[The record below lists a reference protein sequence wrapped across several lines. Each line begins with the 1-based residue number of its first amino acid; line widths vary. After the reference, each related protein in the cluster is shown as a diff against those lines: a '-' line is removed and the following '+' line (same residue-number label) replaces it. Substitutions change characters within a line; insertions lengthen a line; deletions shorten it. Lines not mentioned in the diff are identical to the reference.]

1 MIDYTDFYALAP
13 ANRYIYR
20 PTRDLWTN
28 EAVDNRLP
36 PRPVLDANGNPV
48 RDGKGKVKM
57 IPASKWLAQHCS
69 VERMTWAPGEPEVI
83 EGKLLIDDG
92 WIEKPG
98 ARTYNTYLP
107 PTIKLGDAS
116 QAKRWRDHWFKLY
129 PADIAE
135 HCIAWL
141 AHRRQYPGIKPNH
154 GLVLIG
160 DPDIGKDMSLVPAR
174 FAVGT
179 WNFRDILL
187 NDLVGKNNDFLC
199 SVIVRVNEA
208 RDVGD
213 ANRGRI
219 DRYGLHDHMKAL
231 MTSPPETHRINRK
244 YIPEYVSLSRAG
256 FITTSNH
263 DDALYLPANDRRNA
277 VAKSECTRADFAP
290 EYFDE
295 LTHWYYYEGGINH
308 VVAYL
313 QQYDL
318 SNFNPKLAPPKTE
331 AFWSM
336 VSADRGSDHG
346 ELTDAIEALGEQLGK
361 KQGKKPDAHGNYG
374 FPAALTITMLLTV
387 APSLEWLTDRK
398 TSRAISHR
406 IRRCG
411 YVATLNRNALESGG
425 LWKITGKRTIIYA
438 RVELTPDQ
446 RHDAA
451 CALRDTLADGPK
463 LVVDNE
469 PKETDQ

>member
-1 MIDYTDFYALAP
+1 MIELDDFYALAP
-13 ANRYIYR
+13 ANRCIYR
-20 PTRDLWTN
+20 PTRDIWSN

-36 PRPVLDANGNPV
+36 PQPLLDASGKPV
-48 RDGKGKVKM
+48 RSGGKVKM
-57 IPASKWLAQHCS
+57 IPASTWLAQHCS

-92 WIEKPG
+92 WIEKSG

-107 PTIKLGDAS
+107 PTIKLGDAA
-116 QAKRWRDHWFKLY
+116 QAKRWLAHWFKLY

-141 AHRRQYPGIKPNH
+141 AHRRQHPGIKPNH

-160 DPDIGKDMSLVPAR
+160 EPDIGKDMSLVPVR
-174 FAVGT
+174 YAVGT
-179 WNFRDILL
+179 WNFRDIAL
-187 NDLVGKNNDFLC
+187 NDLVGKTNDFLC
-199 SVIVRVNEA
+199 AVIVRVNEA

-219 DRYGLHDHMKAL
+219 DRYGLHDHVKAL

-244 YIPEYVSLSRAG
+244 YVPEYTSLSVTG

-263 DDALYLPANDRRNA
+263 DDALYMPSNDRRNA
-277 VAKSECTRADFAP
+277 IAKSERTRADFP
-290 EYFDE
+290 KEYFDE
-295 LTHWYYYEGGINH
+295 LNHWYHHEGGIGH

-331 AFWSM
+331 AFWHM
-336 VSADRGSDHG
+336 VNVDRGPGHG
-346 ELTDAIEALGEQLGK
+346 ELTDAIEALGEQIGK
-361 KQGKKPDAHGNYG
+361 KLGKKPDAHGDYD
-374 FPAALTITMLLTV
+374 PPDALTIALLLTV
-387 APSLEWLTDRK
+387 APSLEWLIDRK
-398 TSRAISHR
+398 MSRATAHR
-406 IRRCG
+406 IQRCG
-411 YVATLNRNALESGG
+411 YVATLNRKALESGG
-425 LWKITGKRTIIYA
+425 AWKIRGKRTMIYA
-438 RVELTPDQ
+438 RAELTPDQ

-451 CALRDTLADGPK
+451 CALRDMLADG
-463 LVVDNE
+463 
-469 PKETDQ
+469 

>member
-1 MIDYTDFYALAP
+1 MIDFIDFYALAP

-48 RDGKGKVKM
+48 RSNGKVKM
-57 IPASKWLAQHCS
+57 IPASTGLAQQRS

-83 EGKLLIDDG
+83 EDKLLIDDG
-92 WIEKPG
+92 WIEKAG

-107 PTIKLGDAS
+107 PTIRLGDPA
-116 QAKRWRDHWFKLY
+116 QAMRWLEHWYKLY
-129 PADIAE
+129 PRDIAE

-154 GLVLIG
+154 GLVFIG
-160 DPDIGKDMSLVPAR
+160 DPDIGKDTLLVSVR
-174 FAVGT
+174 YAVGT
-179 WNFRDILL
+179 WNFRDIAL
-187 NDLVGKNNDFLC
+187 NDLVGKTNDFLC
-199 SVIVRVNEA
+199 AVIVRVNEA

-231 MTSPPETHRINRK
+231 MASPPETHRINRK
-244 YIPEYVSLSRAG
+244 YVPEYIALSRAG

-263 DDALYLPANDRRNA
+263 EDALYLPVDDRRNA
-277 VAKSECTRADFAP
+277 IAKSECTRADFHKD
-290 EYFDE
+290 YFDE
-295 LTHWYYYEGGINH
+295 LYHWYYAGGINH

-313 QQYDL
+313 QNYNL
-318 SNFNPKLAPPKTE
+318 ANFNPKLAPPKTE
-331 AFWSM
+331 AFWGM
-336 VSADRGSDHG
+336 VSVDRGSEHG
-346 ELTDAIEALGEQLGK
+346 ELTDAIEALGKQIAQKKGK
-361 KQGKKPDAHGNYG
+361 TPDAQGNYG
-374 FPAALTITMLLTV
+374 FPTALTITMLLTL

-398 TSRAISHR
+398 MSRAISHR

-411 YVATLNRNALESGG
+411 YVAVLNRNALESGG
-425 LWKITGKRTIIYA
+425 MWKIKGKRTMIYA

-451 CALRDTLADGPK
+451 CALRDTLADAPK

-469 PKETDQ
+469 PKGTDQ

>member
-1 MIDYTDFYALAP
+1 MIDFDDFYAVAP
-13 ANRYIYR
+13 ANRCVYR
-20 PTRDLWTN
+20 PTRDFWHN
-28 EAVDNRLP
+28 EAVDHRLP
-36 PRPVLDANGNPV
+36 PRPVLDADGKPV
-48 RDGKGKVKM
+48 RGSNGKVKM
-57 IPASKWLAQHCS
+57 IPASTWLAQHRS

-107 PTIKLGDAS
+107 PTIRLGDPA
-116 QAKRWRDHWFKLY
+116 QAMRWLEYWYKLY
-129 PADIAE
+129 PRDIAE

-160 DPDIGKDMSLVPAR
+160 APGIGKDMALVPVR
-174 FAVGT
+174 YAVGT
-179 WNFRDILL
+179 WNFRDIAL

-199 SVIVRVNEA
+199 AVIVRVNEA

-231 MTSPPETHRINRK
+231 MASPPETHRINRK
-244 YIPEYVSLSRAG
+244 YIPEYISLSRAG

-263 DDALYLPANDRRNA
+263 DDATYLPADDRRNA
-277 VAKSECTRADFAP
+277 IAKSERMPADFHKD
-290 EYFDE
+290 YFDE
-295 LTHWYYYEGGINH
+295 LVHWYYHEGGINH

-313 QQYDL
+313 QSYDL
-318 SNFNPKLAPPKTE
+318 ANFNPKLAPPKTE
-331 AFWSM
+331 AFWGM
-336 VSADRGSDHG
+336 VNVDLGPDHG
-346 ELTDAIEALGEQLGK
+346 ELTDAIDALGEQLGK
-361 KQGKKPDAHGNYG
+361 KQGKKPDAYGNYD
-374 FPAALTITMLLTV
+374 PPDALTVALLLTV

-398 TSRAISHR
+398 MSRAIAHR
-406 IRRCG
+406 IKRCG
-411 YVATLNRNALESGG
+411 YIVTQNRDAMQSGG
-425 LWKITGKRTIIYA
+425 AWKIKGKRTMIYA
-438 RVELTPDQ
+438 RAELSGDQ
-446 RHDAA
+446 RHAAA
-451 CALRDTLADGPK
+451 CALRDMLAEKPK

-469 PKETDQ
+469 PRETEQ